1 MAKIKTFYFVNH
13 SHTDIG
19 FTDYQ
24 DVAYRQH
31 MEFIDHAIDLCE
43 ATADYPKAAQAK
55 WVCEVTGMTERWL
68 HSRSS
73 RQVER
78 FLKLNQAG
86 RIDVAGMQY
95 NLTPLL
101 NVEQMHRTLYPVKR
115 IKDEFGIN
123 VKVAMNCDV
132 NGASWIFADLLPAL
146 GIELFTMAI
155 NPIRGG
161 APKPRPSAF
170 WWEGPAGGK
179 VLAWN
184 GYHYLFGGFA
194 CLGHMKLA
202 QQHVPRIVKKLEDD
216 PSYPFDFVFGQAT
229 NPTRVDNGP
238 PDTNLYDFVRD
249 WNAAGMT
256 PRMELITV
264 SDLNRILRQHYGKKL
279 PTMRGDW
286 LDWWSDGVASSAFET
301 GLNRGTHEVLLSS
314 EMIGAWLA
322 ALGQKGWPVERLN
335 DTYESATL
343 YDEHTWGAFS
353 SIEAPDGLFSRSQ
366 WNKKSGFAY
375 HASAEAHDVLAR
387 TARGFASR
395 LATQEDDVRFDLA
408 HLPPEIAKPEPKYSE
423 LLVINTLAHER
434 QVVVEEPIRR
444 GGQAPNG
451 MLEMFMPRGL
461 TWGIQPDPVG
471 ARVAGHVPGF
481 GYRWLPL
488 SSKPAS
494 SDLSASKHRIENT
507 HYRITVDPASGG
519 LVEFYDKSL
528 KHDFAGSYRGWKTGQ
543 FVYEWVDSPAGR
555 NAIFAIDWFDE
566 DFGQWPRD
574 TPFKYETA
582 SKVTVGKPVITP
594 HEASIS
600 VTIKGRGLRSAT
612 CTYSLLAHSKQ
623 LEVRWM
629 LDKEHV
635 TDPEAVFVPFAFN
648 LGKPQFRADVNGI
661 ALTPDSEQ
669 LPGTVKDWYP
679 IQRWVDISD
688 GDRGVTIVPVDA
700 PLVHLG
706 GITAGKWLQTL
717 EPEAPVV
724 MSWALNN
731 HWMVNFK
738 ASQGGHIPLRYKL
751 TTHTGAADDKAC
763 ARFGVEA
770 VTPPVVLR
778 DFMRHPKSPQE
789 GRFIEIKPNDF
800 LVTAKP
806 ADNGK
811 GIVLRVQNV
820 TERAKTCTIR
830 FPELRVKSIRLT
842 SPVEEDGKG
851 LELNNGGFSLKVPGR
866 AVVNVRVKF

>member
-31 MEFIDHAIDLCE
+31 MEFIDRAIDLCE
-43 ATADYPKAAQAK
+43 ATADYPKEAQAK

-68 HSRSS
+68 RSRPSH
-73 RQVER
+73 QIER
-78 FLKLNQAG
+78 FLKLNKAG

-101 NVEQMHRTLYPVKR
+101 NLEQMQRSLYPIKR
-115 IKDEFGIN
+115 IKDEFGID

-146 GIELFTMAI
+146 GIELFTMAV

-161 APKPRPSAF
+161 TPKPRPSAF

-179 VLAWN
+179 ILAWN

-202 QQHVPRIVKKLEDD
+202 EQHVPRIVKKLEDD
-216 PSYPFDFVFGQAT
+216 PQYPFDFVFGQAT

-249 WNAAGMT
+249 WNTAGKT
-256 PRMELITV
+256 PRMELI
-264 SDLNRILRQHYGKKL
+264 SLSQFNRILRQRYAKSL

-301 GLNRGTHEVLLSS
+301 GLNRGTHEVLYSAEL
-314 EMIGAWLA
+314 IGAWLA
-322 ALGQKGWPVERLN
+322 ALGHKDWSAQRLN
-335 DTYESATL
+335 DAYESATL

-375 HASAEAHDVLAR
+375 HASAETHDILAR
-387 TARGFASR
+387 AARGFAAR

-408 HLPPEIAKPEPKYSE
+408 HLPAEIAKPEPKYTE
-423 LLVINTLAHER
+423 LLVINTLAHQR

-461 TWGIQPDPVG
+461 TWGIKPDPVG
-471 ARVAGHVPGF
+471 ARVAGSLPGF
-481 GYRWLPL
+481 GYAWLPL
-488 SSKPAS
+488 SSQAPK
-494 SDLSASKHRIENT
+494 SDLKGAKHTIENA
-507 HYRITVDPASGG
+507 HYRIKVDPKSGG
-519 LVEFYDKSL
+519 LLEFYDKTL
-528 KHDFAGSYRGWKTGQ
+528 KHDFAGDYRGWKTGQ
-543 FVYEWVDSPAGR
+543 FVYEWVDSTDGR

-566 DFGQWPRD
+566 DFGQWPRN
-574 TPFKYETA
+574 TPFKYQTA
-582 SKVTVGKPVITP
+582 SQVTVGQPVISL
-594 HEASIS
+594 HEASIT
-600 VTIKGRGLRSAT
+600 VTIQGRGLRFAT
-612 CTYSLLAHSKQ
+612 CTYSLLAHSKL
-623 LEVRWM
+623 LELRWM

-635 TDPEAVFVPFAFN
+635 TDPEAVFIPFAFN
-648 LGKPQFRADVNGI
+648 LNKPHFRADINGI
-661 ALTPDSEQ
+661 PLTPDQEQ
-669 LPGTVKDWYP
+669 LPGTVRDWYP
-679 IQRWVDISD
+679 LQRWVDISD
-688 GDRGVTIVPVDA
+688 AKRGVTIVPLDA
-700 PLVHLG
+700 PLVQLG
-706 GITAGKWLQTL
+706 GITSGQWLQKL

-751 TTHTGAADDKAC
+751 TTHAGAADDQAC
-763 ARFGVEA
+763 ARFGLEA
-770 VTPPVVLR
+770 VSAPIVLR
-778 DFMRHPKSPQE
+778 DFTRRTKSPTQ
-789 GRFIEIKPNDF
+789 GRFIEVSPDDF
-800 LVTAKP
+800 LVNAKP
-806 ADNGK
+806 ADDGK
-811 GIVLRVQNV
+811 GIIVRVQNV
-820 TERAKTCTIR
+820 TEKAQSCTVR
-830 FPELRVKSIRLT
+830 FPELKPKSANLT
-842 SPVEEDGKG
+842 SAVEQDGKK
-851 LELNNGGFSLKVPGR
+851 LEFKQGKLSLKIPSR
-866 AVVNVRVKF
+866 AVLNVRVRF

>member
-31 MEFIDHAIDLCE
+31 MEFIDRAIDLCE
-43 ATADYPKAAQAK
+43 ATAHYPKEAQAK

-68 HSRSS
+68 RSRSS
-73 RQVER
+73 KQIER
-78 FLKLNQAG
+78 FLKLNKAG

-101 NVEQMHRTLYPVKR
+101 NLEQMQRSLYPIRR
-115 IKDEFGIN
+115 IKDEFGID

-146 GIELFTMAI
+146 GIELFTMAV

-161 APKPRPSAF
+161 TPKPRPSAF

-202 QQHVPRIVKKLEDD
+202 EQHVPRIVKKLEDD
-216 PSYPFDFVFGQAT
+216 PQYPFDFVFGQAT

-249 WNAAGMT
+249 WNAAGKT

-264 SDLNRILRQHYGKKL
+264 SQFNRILRQRSAKTL

-301 GLNRGTHEVLLSS
+301 GLNRGTHEVLYSAEL
-314 EMIGAWLA
+314 IGAWLA
-322 ALGQKGWPVERLN
+322 ALGHKDWSVQRLN
-335 DTYESATL
+335 DAYESATL

-375 HASAEAHDVLAR
+375 HASAETHDILAR
-387 TARGFASR
+387 AARGFAAR

-408 HLPPEIAKPEPKYSE
+408 HLPAEVAKPTPKYTE

-434 QVVVEEPIRR
+434 EVVVEEPIRR

-471 ARVAGHVPGF
+471 ARVAGSLPGF
-481 GYRWLPL
+481 GYAWLPL
-488 SSKPAS
+488 LSQAPK
-494 SDLSASKHRIENT
+494 SDLKVAKHTIENA
-507 HYRITVDPASGG
+507 HYRIKVDPKSGG
-519 LVEFYDKSL
+519 LLEFYDKAL

-543 FVYEWVDSPAGR
+543 FIYEWVDSPQGR

-566 DFGQWPRD
+566 DFGQWPRN

-582 SKVTVGKPVITP
+582 SQVTVGQPVISP
-594 HEASIS
+594 YEASIT
-600 VTIKGRGLRSAT
+600 VTIQGRGLRSAT
-612 CTYSLLAHSKQ
+612 CTYSLLVGSKQ
-623 LEVRWM
+623 LELRWM

-648 LGKPQFRADVNGI
+648 LKKPQFRADINGI
-661 ALTPDSEQ
+661 PLTPDQEQ

-679 IQRWVDISD
+679 LQRWVDISD
-688 GDRGVTIVPVDA
+688 DERGVTIVPLDA
-700 PLVHLG
+700 PLVQLG
-706 GITAGKWLQTL
+706 GITSGKWLQKL
-717 EPEAPVV
+717 EPEAAVV

-751 TTHTGAADDKAC
+751 TTHAGAADDAAC

-770 VTPPVVLR
+770 VTAPIVLR
-778 DFMRHPKSPQE
+778 DFIRHKKSPVQ
-789 GRFIEIKPNDF
+789 GRFIEVSPDDF
-800 LVTAKP
+800 LVSAKP
-806 ADNGK
+806 ADDGK
-811 GIVLRVQNV
+811 GIIVRVQNV
-820 TERAKTCTIR
+820 TEKAASCTLR
-830 FPELRVKSIRLT
+830 FPEIKAKAANLT
-842 SPVEEDGKG
+842 SPVEQDSKKLEFKDGCFK
-851 LELNNGGFSLKVPGR
+851 LKVPGR